1 MGRQLIVYKDVAV
14 EIEIEFD
21 DVMEYITDY
30 ATKAELD
37 DIREEIKLADS
48 VEFDNRIDGSYVR
61 EEKMILL
68 TRAAN
73 KYTLEEL
80 EKLLG
85 NKFDL
90 I

>member
-1 MGRQLIVYKDVAV
+1 MGRSLTIYKDVAV
-14 EIEIEFD
+14 EIEFE

-30 ATKAELD
+30 ATESELD

-80 EKLLG
+80 EKRLG

>member
-1 MGRQLIVYKDVAV
+1 MYKNTDVD
-14 EIEIEFD
+14 IEIEFD

-30 ATKAELD
+30 ASDSEIDTIRKEIGEIDAEESDTGL
-37 DIREEIKLADS
+37 E
-48 VEFDNRIDGSYVR
+48 GSYVR
-61 EEKMILL
+61 GEKITLL
-68 TRAAN
+68 ELAAK

-80 EKLLG
+80 EHRLG

>member
-1 MGRQLIVYKDVAV
+1 MGRSLTVYKDVAV
-14 EIEIEFD
+14 EIEFD

-30 ATKAELD
+30 ATKSELD
-37 DIREEIKLADS
+37 DIREEIRLADA
-48 VEFDNRIDGSYVR
+48 VEFDNGLDGSYIK

-68 TRAAN
+68 NKAAN

-80 EKLLG
+80 EQRLG

-90 I
+90 M

>member
-1 MGRQLIVYKDVAV
+1 MGRSLTVYKDVEV
-14 EIEIEFD
+14 EIDFE

-30 ATKAELD
+30 ATKSELD
-37 DIREEIKLADS
+37 DIREEIRLANA
-48 VEFDNRIDGSYVR
+48 VEFDNGLDGSYIK

-68 TRAAN
+68 NKAAN

-80 EKLLG
+80 EQRLG

-90 I
+90 M